1 MRTSPDHGTA
11 YDIAGKGLADH
22 SSFSAA
28 VFAAIKIFK
37 HRSMYKILTDNPLK
51 KAKIVEKRSP
61 KKSQYKP
68 PTQK

>member
-1 MRTSPDHGTA
+1 
-11 YDIAGKGLADH
+11 
-22 SSFSAA
+22 
-28 VFAAIKIFK
+28 
-37 HRSMYKILTDNPLK
+37 MYKTLTDNPLK